1 MSAHTELPRE
11 LVARFNQRQ
20 PIAVERYF
28 APTFRLVQPNG

>member
-1 MSAHTELPRE
+1 MSAHTEILRE

-28 APTFRLVQPNG
+28 APAFRLL